1 MPASKHS
8 QLVNDVFQCLKV
20 DSDNKKFDK
29 VSRIEAH
36 SDMYE
41 MDLTLDIHSD
51 LCPMAEDD
59 KFRLL
64 LSRTLNVDGSDG
76 ASYFDKDLAT
86 NATSHTLLDA
96 YEYVMH
102 GKIFK
107 TQDAKVH
114 GQMKLD
120 VFISFGGL
128 LMKLTGAAKEL
139 ELLQPDNDVFLLM
152 RKVRD

>member
-1 MPASKHS
+1 MSPALQDLFTHASLHRSAVACPCRLRELPASAL
-8 QLVNDVFQCLKV
+8 Q
-20 DSDNKKFDK
+20 
-29 VSRIEAH
+29 
-36 SDMYE
+36 
-41 MDLTLDIHSD
+41 
-51 LCPMAEDD
+51 
-59 KFRLL
+59 
-64 LSRTLNVDGSDG
+64 
-76 ASYFDKDLAT
+76 DLAT

-152 RKVRD
+152 RRVRD

>member
-1 MPASKHS
+1 MPPALQDLLTHASLHPAAVACPCR
-8 QLVNDVFQCLKV
+8 LHEL
-20 DSDNKKFDK
+20 
-29 VSRIEAH
+29 EAPA
-36 SDMYE
+36 
-41 MDLTLDIHSD
+41 LQ
-51 LCPMAEDD
+51 
-59 KFRLL
+59 
-64 LSRTLNVDGSDG
+64 
-76 ASYFDKDLAT
+76 DLAT